1 MRDDQRN
8 YIMVGAFVIIMIAG
22 LILWIAL
29 LSGRTGA
36 TDTYY
41 IHYADVLGLSEGT
54 QIYYNGY
61 PVGMIES
68 IEPSHDGDDR
78 LFRLEVSIRKG
89 WKIPEDS
96 KAEITASGLLSAVV
110 INIGG
115 GSSTTALSPGDQIQS
130 VEATNLLA
138 VMTEAASG
146 FSEFLLDTLKPQL
159 EGIVADLGQTMDQ
172 VNTLLSP
179 ANTGRIERIL
189 MNLEGVSEEVEGM
202 TAGLTET
209 QTRLDNVL
217 KQVETLLTE
226 NEDTIS
232 QSVADLHESLE
243 AIARRAD
250 AIAHN
255 LEMTT
260 RNMNE
265 FSQQI
270 RENPGVIIRGRS
282 AAEEPMGA
290 SQ

>member
-1 MRDDQRN
+1 
-8 YIMVGAFVIIMIAG
+8 
-22 LILWIAL
+22 
-29 LSGRTGA
+29 
-36 TDTYY
+36 
-41 IHYADVLGLSEGT
+41 
-54 QIYYNGY
+54 
-61 PVGMIES
+61 
-68 IEPSHDGDDR
+68 
-78 LFRLEVSIRKG
+78 
-89 WKIPEDS
+89 
-96 KAEITASGLLSAVV
+96 V
-110 INIGG
+110 INIRG
-115 GSSTTALSPGDQIQS
+115 GSSTTALSPGDQIRS
-130 VEATNLLA
+130 IEATNLLA

-159 EGIVADLGQTMDQ
+159 ESIVGDLGQTMEQ

-179 ANTGRIERIL
+179 ANTGRVGRIL
-189 MNLEGVSEEVEGM
+189 TNLEGVSEEVEGM
-202 TAGLTET
+202 TAGLTGT
-209 QTRLDNVL
+209 QKELDEVL
-217 KQVETLLTE
+217 KKVGTLLTD

-232 QSVADLHESLE
+232 QSISDLHESLE

-282 AAEEPMGA
+282 AADEPMGA